1 MVILTAAAIT
11 LAGVGAYKGGQAA
24 SEDIKKKA
32 RRFNTQKARQAERQA
47 EQAERQQRRETATAG
62 LSVTERLDRFK
73 QGMPGGSDAK
83 QQKNRFGGLFKKD
96 QGGVA

>member
-32 RRFNTQKARQAERQA
+32 RRFNTQKARQVERQT

-62 LSVTERLDRFK
+62 LSVAERLDRFK
-73 QGMPGGSDAK
+73 QGVPGGDTNR
-83 QQKNRFGGLFKKD
+83 QKNRFGGLFKKD